1 MSTRAFHRGS
11 HAASATGALLLCR
24 AQPDSVGLLVPLL
37 RERMALT
44 RAGERWSLL
53 VPEGSPWRADGA
65 GSEPVDRVLTGW
77 ASALAVG
84 SSWPVLAL
92 WWDAD
97 RVGYT
102 LASGFRRPVEYVWLA
117 NGTPAGEH
125 EAMHTFAARLG
136 LDPVRDVQALDALTA
151 PASDA
156 DGPAR
161 LRGLIAVLAHAG
173 VELPAGLSPGESADR
188 LLHAVTEAPGGVLWV
203 QGADRGETAGT
214 ESEPAAGQKDG
225 DDARRE
231 AVRAEPEQTAGE
243 RDGGTWQAAVR
254 LRPVAGERDGGG
266 TGIGAWVPGSGDP
279 RARWLG
285 MVQAGLGLPVTLWG
299 IRRRSGGWVAA
310 GLLLLAHGVLA
321 MAYEGTRGRV

>member
-11 HAASATGALLLCR
+11 HAAPATGALLLCR
-24 AQPDSVGLLVPLL
+24 AEPDSVGLLAPLL

-44 RAGERWSLL
+44 RAGERWSVL
-53 VPEGSPWRADGA
+53 VPEGRPWRADGA

-102 LASGFRRPVEYVWLA
+102 LASGFRRPVGYVWLA

-125 EAMHTFAARLG
+125 EAMHTFAERLG
-136 LDPVRDVQALDALTA
+136 LDPVRDVRALDALTA
-151 PASDA
+151 PACDA

-161 LRGLIAVLAHAG
+161 LRNLVAVLAHAG
-173 VELPAGLSPGESADR
+173 VALPAGLSPGESADR
-188 LLHAVTEAPGGVLWV
+188 LLHAATEAPGGVRWM
-203 QGADRGETAGT
+203 QGADRGETAGP
-214 ESEPAAGQKDG
+214 EPVAGEEG
-225 DDARRE
+225 SGGRRE
-231 AVRAEPEQTAGE
+231 AIRAEPEQ
-243 RDGGTWQAAVR
+243 
-254 LRPVAGERDGGG
+254 PAGERDGGG
-266 TGIGAWVPGSGDP
+266 AWHAAVRPRPVAGQKAAGGTGPGAWVPGSGDP

-285 MVQAGLGLPVTLWG
+285 IAQVGVGLPVTLWG

-310 GLLLLAHGVLA
+310 GALLLAHGVLA
-321 MAYEGTRGRV
+321 MTYEGAGGRG

>member
-24 AQPDSVGLLVPLL
+24 AEPDSVGLLAPLL
-37 RERMALT
+37 CERMALT
-44 RAGERWSLL
+44 RAGERWSVL

-102 LASGFRRPVEYVWLA
+102 LASGFRRPVGYVWLA

-125 EAMHTFAARLG
+125 EAMHTFAERLG
-136 LDPVRDVQALDALTA
+136 LDPARDAPALDALTA
-151 PASDA
+151 PDSDA

-161 LRGLIAVLAHAG
+161 LRGLIAVLTHAG
-173 VELPAGLSPGESADR
+173 VELPVGLTPGESADR
-188 LLHAVTEAPGGVLWV
+188 LLHAVTEAPGGVRWV
-203 QGADRGETAGT
+203 QKADWGEA
-214 ESEPAAGQKDG
+214 
-225 DDARRE
+225 
-231 AVRAEPEQTAGE
+231 AVRAEPEPE
-243 RDGGTWQAAVR
+243 
-254 LRPVAGERDGGG
+254 PVAGEKRGGG
-266 TGIGAWVPGSGDP
+266 TGLGVWAPGSRDP
-279 RARWLG
+279 WARWLG
-285 MVQAGLGLPVTLWG
+285 MAQVGVGLPVTLWG

-310 GLLLLAHGVLA
+310 GVLLLAHGVLA
-321 MAYEGTRGRV
+321 MAYEGARGRG